1 MSIQNTVIKS
11 IRIIIKGLSLVSL
24 KAATNFA
31 NHLWLRPI
39 KMPIRPS
46 DKSIYE
52 KSDRFDVV
60 ARGQAYQVQSWGT
73 GPLVVLVHGWDGRG
87 SQMYSFIAPLVARGY
102 QVVTFDI
109 PAHGNAAGNQVDPPL
124 AAEVVKAIATR
135 CGPVEAFVTHSFGST
150 WTLIA
155 VAAGVSVKKMALLSP
170 PQSLRKIYD
179 KFQQRLGI
187 PKRVGQSL
195 TKKLEQIHG
204 DLWNNYSNE
213 MLVKR
218 LKGISAIVIHDEGDK
233 EIAFDEGLTVA
244 KAWNGCEFMKTTG
257 LGHYRILK
265 SENVIDRVV
274 NLIAGEEAGKE
285 ILKPNKNVAAQTGI

>member
-1 MSIQNTVIKS
+1 MSTQNTVIKS
-11 IRIIIKGLSLVSL
+11 IRLIIKALSLVSL

-52 KSDRFDVV
+52 KSERFNVV
-60 ARGQAYQVQSWGT
+60 ARGQDYQIQSWGK

-87 SQMYSFIAPLVARGY
+87 SQMYGFVGPLVERGY
-102 QVVTFDI
+102 QVITFDV

-124 AAEVVKAIATR
+124 AAEVVTAIAKR

-155 VAAGVSVKKMALLSP
+155 VAAGVSVKKIALISP

-187 PKRVGQSL
+187 PAKVGQAL

-213 MLVKR
+213 MLLKR
-218 LKGISAIVIHDEGDK
+218 LKNISGIVIHDQGDK
-233 EIAFDEGLTVA
+233 EIVFDEGLAVA
-244 KAWNGCEFMKTTG
+244 KAWNGCQFMKTTG

-265 SENVIDRVV
+265 SDEVIDRVV
-274 NLIAGEEAGKE
+274 GLITGEETNTE
-285 ILKPNKNVAAQTGI
+285 ISKRNKNVAAQTGI